1 MPAFISTWAV
11 CLDIFPWPL
20 SGQHTQCLPWRV
32 LCRVWFVNL
41 TQFTG
46 PSQHGSTLCF
56 ITLESLLCPY
66 FVKGSN
72 VMHQQIRRDGFS
84 PHFYLFNLPSFLS
97 ADGWGWRGTRSV
109 VAVRVSIAERNGSW
123 QNGSEKFKIP
133 SIKKIVWLLH
143 ALSLTDQ
150 LIIPSLLS
158 FPLSPSLLS
167 CLCWML
173 SFPRCLADR
182 EQRGD
187 WPGEVRVRGV

>member
-84 PHFYLFNLPSFLS
+84 PHFYLFNFPSFYL
-97 ADGWGWRGTRSV
+97 RM
-109 VAVRVSIAERNGSW
+109 AEAGEEPGLSW
-123 QNGSEKFKIP
+123 QS
-133 SIKKIVWLLH
+133 
-143 ALSLTDQ
+143 ALASQREMVLDKTV
-150 LIIPSLLS
+150 LRNSRYPPLRRLS
-158 FPLSPSLLS
+158 D
-167 CLCWML
+167 
-173 SFPRCLADR
+173 SFMHCHW
-182 EQRGD
+182 QIN
-187 WPGEVRVRGV
+187 